1 MHMPDADNKMSF
13 IPSHNLQ
20 YSFIGS
26 DSLLIRYYTNIIVLF
41 TRIFLFD
48 SLKTIVLFVLFVIFI
63 ILTIYVERYTNKHML
78 TGKLT

>member
-26 DSLLIRYYTNIIVLF
+26 DSLLICYYTNIIVLF

-48 SLKTIVLFVLFVIFI
+48 SLKTIVLFVLFLF
-63 ILTIYVERYTNKHML
+63 LLFLLYLCREIYKQTHAHC
-78 TGKLT
+78 KLT